1 MIFKASTCHFV
12 GRWAHLFSSDVY
24 FICFIVRTSEKLK
37 EIQKHRKQKKISFI
51 FSVKEAL
58 PSWAKKKVRGSHI
71 QLNQLVNDTDD
82 YQVRINYFIIR
93 ESEQKFFL
101 AVIFPSLRVNAYSDI
116 PFSIRN
122 LVI

>member
-1 MIFKASTCHFV
+1 MIFKASTGHFV
-12 GRWAHLFSSDVY
+12 RRWAHLCFCDAY
-24 FICFIVRTSEKLK
+24 FMCFIVRTSEKLK

-116 PFSIRN
+116 PFSIGN
-122 LVI
+122 

>member
-1 MIFKASTCHFV
+1 MIFKASTDHFV
-12 GRWAHLFSSDVY
+12 RRWAHLCFSDIY

-51 FSVKEAL
+51 VSVKEAL

-71 QLNQLVNDTDD
+71 QLNQLVSDTDD
-82 YQVRINYFIIR
+82 YQVGINYFIIR

-122 LVI
+122 